1 MNLQE
6 KIRTLL
12 KEATKQKE
20 EIKAPIFFRRRIN
33 PDELYKDFRHS
44 LLYVSNYIR
53 EKPSLILFN
62 DYSVDRFKI
71 AVISTLMDEYY
82 DMLLD
87 SVGNDFPWY
96 DEIYDYL
103 YARYESEMEDEYND
117 LIDNLQYN
125 INESTFFRRRSDIE
139 KVKDLLP
146 LFVED
151 VSYEFDNYEDFKYQL
166 TIRALEYY
174 ILLTHNLSWDELPYR
189 EETDFVNQISEM
201 FDDTIKELY
210 QQQD

>member
-33 PDELYKDFRHS
+33 PDEVYKDFRHS

-53 EKPSLILFN
+53 EKPSLINFN

-71 AVISTLMDEYY
+71 AVISALMDEYY

-87 SVGNDFPWY
+87 SVGNDFPY
-96 DEIYDYL
+96 HLRNGIYY
-103 YARYESEMEDEYND
+103 
-117 LIDNLQYN
+117 
-125 INESTFFRRRSDIE
+125 F
-139 KVKDLLP
+139 
-146 LFVED
+146 
-151 VSYEFDNYEDFKYQL
+151 
-166 TIRALEYY
+166 
-174 ILLTHNLSWDELPYR
+174 
-189 EETDFVNQISEM
+189 
-201 FDDTIKELY
+201 
-210 QQQD
+210 

>member
-33 PDELYKDFRHS
+33 PDEVYKDFRHS

-53 EKPSLILFN
+53 EKPSLINFN
-62 DYSVDRFKI
+62 INKFKI
-71 AVISTLMDEYY
+71 SVISVLMDEYHAT
-82 DMLLD
+82 LSD
-87 SVGNDFPWY
+87 SGVNDFPY

-117 LIDNLQYN
+117 LIDNLQ
-125 INESTFFRRRSDIE
+125 
-139 KVKDLLP
+139 
-146 LFVED
+146 
-151 VSYEFDNYEDFKYQL
+151 
-166 TIRALEYY
+166 
-174 ILLTHNLSWDELPYR
+174 
-189 EETDFVNQISEM
+189 
-201 FDDTIKELY
+201 
-210 QQQD
+210 

>member
-1 MNLQE
+1 MNLKE

-33 PDELYKDFRHS
+33 PEELYKDFRHS

-53 EKPSLILFN
+53 EKPSLIYFN
-62 DYSVDRFKI
+62 DYRVDRFKI
-71 AVISTLMDEYY
+71 SVISTLMDEYY

-87 SVGNDFPWY
+87 SMGNDFPY

-103 YARYESEMEDEYND
+103 YTRYESEMEDEYND

-125 INESTFFRRRSDIE
+125 T
-139 KVKDLLP
+139 
-146 LFVED
+146 
-151 VSYEFDNYEDFKYQL
+151 
-166 TIRALEYY
+166 
-174 ILLTHNLSWDELPYR
+174 
-189 EETDFVNQISEM
+189 NQ
-201 FDDTIKELY
+201 
-210 QQQD
+210 Q